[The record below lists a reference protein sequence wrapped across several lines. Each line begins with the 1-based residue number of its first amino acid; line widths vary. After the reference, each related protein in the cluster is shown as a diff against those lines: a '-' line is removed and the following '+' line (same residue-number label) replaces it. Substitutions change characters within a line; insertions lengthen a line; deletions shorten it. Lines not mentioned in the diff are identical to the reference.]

1 MKNLELYI
9 HIPFCVRKCEY
20 CDFLSAPAEAALR
33 ERYLEALK
41 REISGFPY
49 REEYQVTTVF
59 FGGGTPSLLT
69 GEQME
74 GLMKTLRQNFHF
86 ASLENP
92 SGHMPDGMK
101 SGGLEERYVDEAAH
115 GRCEERCVDGGAC
128 GGLEERRMDE
138 RACGRCEE
146 RCADGAVWARHEKW
160 CADAAVCTKRE
171 ERRVGGEVRSRHE
184 ERPLDA
190 PEPEIT
196 VECNPGT
203 ADREK
208 LEQYRRAGINRI
220 SFGLQSAKNQ
230 ELKALGRVHTWEDFL
245 RTYKAARDA
254 GFTNINID
262 LMSAL
267 PGQTPDSWEETLGHV
282 LALRPEHISAYSLI
296 IEEGT
301 PFYQKYREDEEHRDR
316 GEAPRY
322 LPSEEA
328 ERQMYRRTQEL
339 LAEQG
344 YQRYEISNYARPGFQ
359 CRHNIGYWIG
369 TEYAGFGLGASSL
382 LRHTRCRNPE
392 NLEAYLEEYEK
403 HPPLPAKALSPLPP
417 ALRAGS
423 RTRETI
429 PLSLRDQMEEFMF
442 LGLRL
447 TAGVSEADFLRRF
460 GRPIQEIYGP
470 PLEKLQQK
478 ALLKREN
485 NRISLTPLGVDV
497 SNQVLAEFLF

>member
-49 REEYQVTTVF
+49 REEYQITTVF

-74 GLMKTLRQNFHF
+74 GLMKTIRQNFHF

-101 SGGLEERYVDEAAH
+101 SGGLEERYVDEAARARREERRVGGGAC
-115 GRCEERCVDGGAC
+115 GRCEERCVDESVCDRREEWCVGGEAH
-128 GGLEERRMDE
+128 
-138 RACGRCEE
+138 GRCE
-146 RCADGAVWARHEKW
+146 GH
-160 CADAAVCTKRE
+160 
-171 ERRVGGEVRSRHE
+171 
-184 ERPLDA
+184 PLDT

-267 PGQTPDSWEETLGHV
+267 PGQTPDSWEETLGRV

-301 PFYQKYREDEEHRDR
+301 PFYQKYREDEERRDR
-316 GEAPRY
+316 GETPRY

-344 YQRYEISNYARPGFQ
+344 YHRYEISNYARPGFQ
-359 CRHNIGYWIG
+359 CRHNIGYWTG

-403 HPPLPAKALSPLPP
+403 HPPRPAKALSPLPP

-447 TAGVSEADFLRRF
+447 TAGISEADFLRRF